1 MAYPTDGA
9 RASLDDYDLIVL
21 AKKGDQ
27 YAFSLLVR
35 RYNQQ
40 IFNMLYALVGDW
52 DDTDDLTQETFLKAY
67 RALPRFEGRAQFYT
81 WLYRI
86 GINCWKDWCKTPRKQ
101 REVGDVSDDGQSLFD
116 RHPSSNVS
124 DAQVEKTELQCMLEQ
139 ALSKL
144 PEEYRAA
151 VVLREIDGLGYD
163 EIAEVLGCSVGT
175 VKSRL
180 FRGRTQLKKLWDIRY
195 RNYWEGEEM
204 PQEGTTS

>member
-1 MAYPTDGA
+1 MAFPTTGQ
-9 RASLDDYDLIVL
+9 RASLEDYDLIL
-21 AKKGDQ
+21 MAIQGDQ
-27 YAFSLLVR
+27 DAFSQLIR

-52 DDTDDLTQETFLKAY
+52 DEADDLAQETFLKAY

-101 REVGDVSDDGQSLFD
+101 REVGSESDDGQSFFD
-116 RHPSSNVS
+116 RCPSPSVS
-124 DAQVEKTELQCMLEQ
+124 DAGVEKTELQYLVEE

-144 PEEYRAA
+144 QEDYRVV
-151 VVLREIDGLGYD
+151 VVLREIDGLGYVETAD
-163 EIAEVLGCSVGT
+163 VLGCSVGT

-180 FRGRTQLKKLWDIRY
+180 FRGRKQLRKLWVMWY
-195 RNYWEGEEM
+195 RSHWEGEEAA
-204 PQEGTTS
+204 QEGVAS